1 MNNINKIVRL
11 SILTTI
17 ALTIFMIELHIPPLV
32 PIPGVKLGLANIIT
46 LIVLYLYG
54 IREASTVLIIRI
66 LLGSMFSGQVVSLLY
81 SLSGGLMC
89 LLVMILLMKIV
100 GKEGVWFVSVGGA
113 IAHNIGQIIIAMI
126 LFQTTSVLYYLPV
139 LILSGVI
146 TGVFTGMLSKYMI
159 TNKVINRL
167 ISNSLYLFQT
177 TSVLYYLPVLI
188 LSGVITG
195 VFTGMLSKYMITN
208 KVINRLISNSL

>member
-17 ALTIFMIELHIPPLV
+17 ALTIFMIELRIPPLV

-100 GKEGVWFVSVGGA
+100 GKEGIWFVSVGGA

-126 LFQTTSVLYYLPV
+126 LFQITSVLYYLPV

-146 TGVFTGMLSKYMI
+146 TGVFTGLLSKYMI

-167 ISNSLYLFQT
+167 ISNSL
-177 TSVLYYLPVLI
+177 
-188 LSGVITG
+188 
-195 VFTGMLSKYMITN
+195 
-208 KVINRLISNSL
+208 

>member
-17 ALTIFMIELHIPPLV
+17 ALTIFMIELNIPPLV

-100 GKEGVWFVSVGGA
+100 GKEGIWFVSVGGA

-146 TGVFTGMLSKYMI
+146 TGVFTGLLSKYMI

-167 ISNSLYLFQT
+167 ISNSL
-177 TSVLYYLPVLI
+177 
-188 LSGVITG
+188 
-195 VFTGMLSKYMITN
+195 
-208 KVINRLISNSL
+208 

>member
-17 ALTIFMIELHIPPLV
+17 ALTIFMIELHIPHLV

-100 GKEGVWFVSVGGA
+100 GKEGIWFVSVGGA

-126 LFQTTSVLYYLPV
+126 LFQTISVLYYLPV

-146 TGVFTGMLSKYMI
+146 TGVFTGLLSKYMI

-167 ISNSLYLFQT
+167 ISNSL
-177 TSVLYYLPVLI
+177 
-188 LSGVITG
+188 
-195 VFTGMLSKYMITN
+195 
-208 KVINRLISNSL
+208 

>member
-17 ALTIFMIELHIPPLV
+17 ALTIFMIELHIPSLV

-100 GKEGVWFVSVGGA
+100 GKYGIWFVSVGGA

-146 TGVFTGMLSKYMI
+146 TGVFTGLLSKYMI
-159 TNKVINRL
+159 SNKVINRL
-167 ISNSLYLFQT
+167 ISNSL
-177 TSVLYYLPVLI
+177 
-188 LSGVITG
+188 
-195 VFTGMLSKYMITN
+195 
-208 KVINRLISNSL
+208 

>member
-66 LLGSMFSGQVVSLLY
+66 LLGSMFFGQVVSLLY

-100 GKEGVWFVSVGGA
+100 GKEVIWFVSVGGA

-146 TGVFTGMLSKYMI
+146 TGVFTGLLSKYMI

-167 ISNSLYLFQT
+167 ISNSL
-177 TSVLYYLPVLI
+177 
-188 LSGVITG
+188 
-195 VFTGMLSKYMITN
+195 
-208 KVINRLISNSL
+208 

>member
-17 ALTIFMIELHIPPLV
+17 ALIIFMIELHIPPLV

-100 GKEGVWFVSVGGA
+100 GKEGIWFVSVGGA

-146 TGVFTGMLSKYMI
+146 TGVFTGLLSKYMI

-167 ISNSLYLFQT
+167 ISNSL
-177 TSVLYYLPVLI
+177 
-188 LSGVITG
+188 
-195 VFTGMLSKYMITN
+195 
-208 KVINRLISNSL
+208 

>member
-1 MNNINKIVRL
+1 
-11 SILTTI
+11 
-17 ALTIFMIELHIPPLV
+17 
-32 PIPGVKLGLANIIT
+32 GLANIIT

-100 GKEGVWFVSVGGA
+100 GKEGICFVSVGGA

-146 TGVFTGMLSKYMI
+146 TGVFTGLLSKYMI

-167 ISNSLYLFQT
+167 ISNSL
-177 TSVLYYLPVLI
+177 
-188 LSGVITG
+188 
-195 VFTGMLSKYMITN
+195 
-208 KVINRLISNSL
+208 

>member
-1 MNNINKIVRL
+1 
-11 SILTTI
+11 
-17 ALTIFMIELHIPPLV
+17 MIELHIPPLV

-54 IREASTVLIIRI
+54 IREALTVLIIRI

-100 GKEGVWFVSVGGA
+100 GKEGIWFVSVGGA

-146 TGVFTGMLSKYMI
+146 TGVFTGLLSKYMI
-159 TNKVINRL
+159 NNKVINRL
-167 ISNSLYLFQT
+167 ISNSL
-177 TSVLYYLPVLI
+177 
-188 LSGVITG
+188 
-195 VFTGMLSKYMITN
+195 
-208 KVINRLISNSL
+208 